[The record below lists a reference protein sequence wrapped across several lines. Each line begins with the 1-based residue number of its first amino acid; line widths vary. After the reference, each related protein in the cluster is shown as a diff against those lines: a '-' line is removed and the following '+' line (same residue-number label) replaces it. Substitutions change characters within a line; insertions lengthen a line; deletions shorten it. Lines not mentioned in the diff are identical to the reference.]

1 MRKGFTDSRGRRW
14 EPDPTGRHAFRGR
27 ADSGWTDYVIDAK
40 GTEPV
45 RDREGGEL
53 ARGSAPLHPVQ
64 RLGILLALV
73 FGIGTI
79 VSFIQRENAKTDI
92 DLERSLAS
100 LTGTQ
105 LTYLAK
111 LDSMNSAVTT
121 WTIVTWACLAV
132 AVVGVGLV
140 VAFRGQTL

>member
-1 MRKGFTDSRGRRW
+1 MREGFTDSRGRRW

-40 GTEPV
+40 GAEPV

-53 ARGSAPLHPVQ
+53 ARGRAPLHSVQ

-121 WTIVTWACLAV
+121 WTIVTWACLALS
-132 AVVGVGLV
+132 VVGVGLV
-140 VAFRGQTL
+140 VAFRGQTQ